1 MKYLL
6 IAPLMALL
14 TMSACA
20 SMPVTFGHSAP
31 WEHRQ
36 FTTTLPAPFGVVQ
49 ISIATDDVG
58 NTTAFRIKT
67 DVGVL
72 ALPDEILKQLPKVSE
87 PQITFGKAKESKPAK
102 IRKFSVH
109 MEIGEMIYSEKY
121 QSSHKNIAGW
131 DVDESMTLRDFEVVD
146 FR

>member
-6 IAPLMALL
+6 IAPMLALM

-36 FTTTLPAPFGVVQ
+36 FTTTVPAPFGLVQ
-49 ISIATDDVG
+49 ISIATDDAG

-67 DVGVL
+67 DTGEL
-72 ALPDEILKQLPKVSE
+72 ALPVEILKQLPKVSE
-87 PQITFGKAKESKPAK
+87 PQITFGNGKKSKPAK
-102 IRKFSVH
+102 IQKFSLY
-109 MEIGEMIYSEKY
+109 MEIGEMVYSEKY

-131 DVDESMTLRDFEVVD
+131 DVDESMTLRDFEVID
-146 FR
+146 FQ